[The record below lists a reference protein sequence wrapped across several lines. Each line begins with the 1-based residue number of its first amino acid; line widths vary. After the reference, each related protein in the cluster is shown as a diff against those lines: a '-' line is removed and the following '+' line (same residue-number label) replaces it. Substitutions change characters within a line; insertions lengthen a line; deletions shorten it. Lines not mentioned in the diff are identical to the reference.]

1 MKKLMALIMVL
12 VALVGCERENNRPTV
27 ELINSLLTTSIIY
40 AQVTANESIL
50 IKRVIVND
58 SENCDVGY
66 VTQKDYEEGIFLEHG
81 EKYAFSVSDC
91 PLSTITKVVLSTD
104 KGELSYSFTPPEEE
118 LALNLILPENGDTE
132 LLFVAEPLMGN
143 TKLTNV
149 NVSGGTCKLSDSL
162 KEGLKK
168 DYVNNNGE
176 PYHLYFDNCS
186 LDSIQRIVLTTERRT
201 YQWIK

>member
-1 MKKLMALIMVL
+1 MTPLIMLL
-12 VALVGCERENNRPTV
+12 VALAGCERENNRPTV
-27 ELINSLLTTSIIY
+27 KLINSLLTTSIIY
-40 AQVTANESIL
+40 AQVTTNESIL

-66 VTQKDYEEGIFLEHG
+66 ATQKDYEEGIFLERG
-81 EKYAFSVSDC
+81 EKYLFSILDC
-91 PLSTITKVVLSTD
+91 PSSTVTKTALYTD
-104 KGELSYSFTPPEEE
+104 KGEFIYSFTPPEEE
-118 LALNLILPENGDTE
+118 FVLNFIPPESDDNE
-132 LLFVAEPLMGN
+132 LLFVAEPLMDN
-143 TKLTNV
+143 IKLTNV

-176 PYHLYFDNCS
+176 PYHLYFDDCS
-186 LDSIQRIVLTTERRT
+186 LENIQRIVLTTERRT